1 MPAGEQACNSEP
13 RPRHSDTGTPRIS
26 RTLWWL
32 SLPTT
37 LTHRVLTTMTQG
49 SRSRRVHST
58 LVVYVFKPS
67 AVAAAGAGSEDA
79 ASARVARQ
87 GAGVSGSSR
96 PR

>member
-1 MPAGEQACNSEP
+1 MTQLEREFLRGRLNDLE
-13 RPRHSDTGTPRIS
+13 
-26 RTLWWL
+26 L

-58 LVVYVFKPS
+58 LVVYVFKPC
-67 AVAAAGAGSEDA
+67 AFAAAGAGSEDA